1 MGERRRTVGSRKLE
15 ACRAAG
21 RIVPGHPTRETR
33 TMLKVG
39 SDFYILLQAPSVSA
53 TRSLRTWLAL
63 KESTRRESMVTG
75 TPVLG
80 SRPRRECLRLTV
92 KVPKRDSLT
101 LSPAR

>member
-15 ACRAAG
+15 ARRAAG

-63 KESTRRESMVTG
+63 EGEHAARVDGDRDTG
-75 TPVLG
+75 FRVAPTSRVLALDG
-80 SRPRRECLRLTV
+80 KGAE
-92 KVPKRDSLT
+92 
-101 LSPAR
+101 AR